1 MAAALS
7 RALKL
12 PGKKSSELG
21 EYDPL
26 TQADSEDESEE
37 DDLVLNYPRNGLG
50 RGSCLGAG
58 ASDLRTGRA
67 GRLVEDDDEVEED
80 EEEWREQ
87 YPSKNRQEREELKTR
102 QYWSQREGSRD
113 VGSDG
118 GGGTGSTGSSGLG
131 SGTDLEEKA
140 ARLRGTVRTAFFLVP
155 LCCAVLLVLLCA
167 FLLPCKQSE
176 LDKSPQWERELGEAG
191 GGFFP
196 SLALWDVDGDAVED
210 VLVGVTQQTNESQP
224 AGFQV
229 NSKEY
234 SVVAISAASGKQLWK
249 TVVKEPVKSIQ
260 CGHQPQPRPVRG
272 GTRAFLEGSLGPEG
286 GSAAHSQKPLC
297 LVIGSSH
304 LMAVSGTTGKE
315 LWSASPGKIVSQAV
329 LILDLDGD
337 EVPDFLIATL
347 PVDQVSSS
355 FGLSLLLL
363 SGVLGNQIG
372 HSVTFNL
379 TARGKLIGPDLHV
392 TGLGAYYILFG
403 LGTVEAASLKD
414 IYIQATGRAPT
425 KIGALKVKDP
435 SWEKLRKNSSLI
447 HISSSCEQVE
457 FLLPLVAGLCNNHNN
472 FDLVSNLNSSRS
484 DWALVCGS
492 SKLSVLRE
500 SDTHTEWTAD
510 STDVHGRPAPGQ
522 FNEDGVPDLLVQQS
536 VAPGVRKVQV
546 IDGANGRGL
555 WEAEFVCPQL
565 DLEGSSM
572 ATSTGIS
579 VFLFWAGELQTLKN
593 LTKAPVSQGV
603 APTVDPASPV
613 LRRLYLLHPAYPTIL
628 MELTTTTDTLLS
640 AAVSYQEQQKDASYI
655 TVSAR
660 PAKPGVQVL
669 RSQSLR
675 ASIAGAN
682 IVRLG
687 EDKQSGASVR
697 PGAFE
702 INKFFRNLSFRQQ

>member
-58 ASDLRTGRA
+58 ATDLRAGRA

-80 EEEWREQ
+80 EEEWTEQ

-102 QYWSQREGSRD
+102 QYWSQRESSRD

-118 GGGTGSTGSSGLG
+118 GGGPGSTGSSGLG
-131 SGTDLEEKA
+131 LGSGSDLEEKA
-140 ARLRGTVRTAFFLVP
+140 ARVRGTIRTAFFLVP

-167 FLLPCKQSE
+167 FLLPCKQRE

-196 SLALWDVDGDAVED
+196 SLALWDVDSDTIED

-224 AGFQV
+224 AGSQL

-234 SVVAISAASGKQLWK
+234 SVMAISAVSGKELWK
-249 TVVKEPVKSIQ
+249 MDLKESVKSIQ
-260 CGHQPQPRPVRG
+260 CGLQPQARPAG
-272 GTRAFLEGSLGPEG
+272 GGLRAFLQGSLGPAG
-286 GSAAHSQKPLC
+286 ATAGRTHRPLC

-304 LMAVSGTTGKE
+304 LTAVSGATGKT

-329 LILDLDGD
+329 LIPDLDAD
-337 EVPDFLIATL
+337 FVPDFLIATL
-347 PVDQVSSS
+347 PVDQVSFSS

-363 SGVLGNQIG
+363 SGLSGNQIG

-403 LGTVEAASLKD
+403 LGTVEAASVKD
-414 IYIQATGRAPT
+414 IYIQATGRAPMAP
-425 KIGALKVKDP
+425 ILKVKDP
-435 SWEKLRKNSSLI
+435 SWEKLRTNSSLI
-447 HISSSCEQVE
+447 HISSSSEQVD

-472 FDLVSNLNSSRS
+472 FDSVSNLNSSRS
-484 DWALVCGS
+484 DWVLVSGL

-500 SDTHTEWTAD
+500 SDTRTEWTVNTAD
-510 STDVHGRPAPGQ
+510 IHGRPAPGQ
-522 FNEDGVPDLLVQQS
+522 FNEDGIPDLLIQQS
-536 VAPGVRKVQV
+536 VSPGVRKVQL
-546 IDGANGRGL
+546 IDGASGRGL

-565 DLEGSSM
+565 DLEGSSI
-572 ATSTGIS
+572 ATSSGIS
-579 VFLFWAGELQTLKN
+579 AFLFWAGELQTLKN
-593 LTKAPVSQGV
+593 LTKAPAPQGV
-603 APTVDPASPV
+603 APGNPV
-613 LRRLYLLHPAYPTIL
+613 LRRLYLLHSAYPTAL
-628 MELTTTTDTLLS
+628 LELTTTTDTVLT
-640 AAVSYQEQQKDASYI
+640 AAVSYQEQQKDALYI
-655 TVSAR
+655 TISAR
-660 PAKPGVQVL
+660 PAKPGAQVL
-669 RSQSLR
+669 RSLSLR
-675 ASIAGAN
+675 ASIAGAR
-682 IVRLG
+682 IMRLG
-687 EDKQSGASVR
+687 EDRRTGASVR

-702 INKFFRNLSFRQQ
+702 INKFFRNLSFRQHH